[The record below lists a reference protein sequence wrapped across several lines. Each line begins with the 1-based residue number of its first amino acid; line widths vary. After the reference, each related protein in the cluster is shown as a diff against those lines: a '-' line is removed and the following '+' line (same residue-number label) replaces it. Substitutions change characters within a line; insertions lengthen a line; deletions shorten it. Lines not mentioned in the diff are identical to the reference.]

1 MSDTPKSFR
10 EGQVIYLRSSSTW
23 GRDSYLQGVVVRV
36 TPTGKVRVRIDQN
49 PVYEKVFRADGREV
63 GKPYYGLCIDSE
75 MSFAERT
82 KFVRNEN
89 LIVKAADAI
98 SRIQGR
104 HEGISSVSKGTLDEE
119 LDRLQT
125 QINAIREL
133 LGEIE

>member
-10 EGQVIYLRSSSTW
+10 EGQDIYLLSSSNW

-36 TPTGKVRVRIDQN
+36 TPTGKVRVRIGQN
-49 PVYEKVFRADGREV
+49 PGYEKGFRADGREE
-63 GKPYYGLCIDSE
+63 GKPYGGLRIDSE

-82 KFVRNEN
+82 KFVLNEK
-89 LIVKAADAI
+89 LIVKAANAL

-104 HEGISSVSKGTLDEE
+104 HESISSVSKGTLNEE

-133 LGEIE
+133 LGEIK